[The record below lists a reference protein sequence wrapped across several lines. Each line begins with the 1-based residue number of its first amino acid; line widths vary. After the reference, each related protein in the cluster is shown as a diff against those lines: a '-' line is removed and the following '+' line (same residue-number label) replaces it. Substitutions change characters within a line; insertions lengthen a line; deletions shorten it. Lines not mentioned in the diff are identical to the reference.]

1 MKKGAKKLMEKNNTE
16 LNISIEEKGWET
28 ALPDFQELSNKVM
41 QKTIDF
47 VQNHDEIDFLSLNKT
62 ISVNLSLSNDENI
75 HKLNLEFRNM
85 DKPTNVL
92 SFANIDDPFFEEQIQ
107 TDDIIELGDI
117 MIALE
122 TMQREAKE
130 KEISLHDHYCHL
142 FIHGILHLLGFDH
155 IEDDEAEYM
164 EDFEVRILA
173 ELNIANPYQE

>member
-1 MKKGAKKLMEKNNTE
+1 MEKNNTE
-16 LNISIEEKGWET
+16 LNISIEEKGWKT
-28 ALPDFQELSNKVM
+28 ALPDFQELSNQIM

-62 ISVNLSLSNDENI
+62 ISINLSLSNDENI

-130 KEISLHDHYCHL
+130 KDISLHDHYCHL

>member
-1 MKKGAKKLMEKNNTE
+1 MEKNNTE

>member
-1 MKKGAKKLMEKNNTE
+1 MEKNNTE

-62 ISVNLSLSNDENI
+62 ISINLSLSNDENI